1 MPTFWGKGGH
11 ERRERKGILGEKM
24 GRNQE
29 KGPMFLEK

>member
-11 ERRERKGILGEKM
+11 ERRERKGTFRKKM
-24 GRNQE
+24 GRNLE

>member
-11 ERRERKGILGEKM
+11 ERRERKGTFGGKI
-24 GRNQE
+24 GRNLE